1 MESKL
6 QRAEE
11 ESIAVRTIILVITIS
26 AGLIAVSVFVMADIF
41 ESSYVGAY
49 YSLAVLFDAVGYYP
63 TVNVAFL
70 SHDFYQFFTMLVVDG
85 VARIILIGFVIATV
99 IEFAG
104 RVNLK
109 YRLSVLTARKLRNH
123 VVICGYSNF
132 AGRLAKDLSG
142 LGQAFVIIEKERGK
156 VDVLHDLGYTA
167 IDGDFTNETFL
178 NEASIKRARAVVID
192 SGSDFE
198 DAITVITIKR
208 MNRAAKVI
216 VRVKNAGALV
226 NVMRAGADQCI
237 IPEVLAGEE
246 VGERMLDIG

>member
-11 ESIAVRTIILVITIS
+11 ESVAVRTILLIILIS
-26 AGLIAVSVFVMADIF
+26 GGLIAVSVFVMSDIF
-41 ESSYVGAY
+41 ENGYVGAY

-70 SHDFYQFFTMLVVDG
+70 TRDFYQFFAMLVIDG
-85 VARIILIGFVIATV
+85 VARIVLIGFVIATV

-109 YRLSVLTARKLRNH
+109 YRMSVLTARKLRNH

-132 AGRLAKDLSG
+132 AERLARDLSR
-142 LGQAFVIIEKERGK
+142 LNQEFVIIEKERSK
-156 VDVLHDLGYTA
+156 VDMLHDLGYTA
-167 IDGDFTNETFL
+167 IDGDFTNEAFL
-178 NEASIKRARAVVID
+178 NEASVRSARAVVID

-198 DAITVITIKR
+198 DAVTVITIKR
-208 MNRAAKVI
+208 MNKNAKVI
-216 VRVKNAGALV
+216 VRVKNTGALV

-246 VGERMLDIG
+246 VGEQILSIA